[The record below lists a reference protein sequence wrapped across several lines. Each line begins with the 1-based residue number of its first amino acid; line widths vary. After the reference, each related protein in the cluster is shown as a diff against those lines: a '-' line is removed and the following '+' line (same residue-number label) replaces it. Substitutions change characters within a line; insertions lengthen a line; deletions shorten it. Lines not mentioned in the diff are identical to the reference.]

1 MARKILDRKALRQQV
16 EAAQESQGESST
28 PKTPAKPRRSRPK
41 AKKETK
47 LIAMWGVFSQTLVEV
62 QTFDY
67 SRRDEA
73 EKLAQELTQSKRAPH
88 FVQLVKRQVEVEIS
102 AEE

>member
-16 EAAQESQGESST
+16 EAAQESQGGNT
-28 PKTPAKPRRSRPK
+28 PETPGKPRRSRPK

-62 QTFDY
+62 QAFDY

-88 FVQLVKRQVEVEIS
+88 FVQLVKRQVEVEIP

>member
-16 EAAQESQGESST
+16 EAAQESQGDST

-62 QTFDY
+62 QAFDY